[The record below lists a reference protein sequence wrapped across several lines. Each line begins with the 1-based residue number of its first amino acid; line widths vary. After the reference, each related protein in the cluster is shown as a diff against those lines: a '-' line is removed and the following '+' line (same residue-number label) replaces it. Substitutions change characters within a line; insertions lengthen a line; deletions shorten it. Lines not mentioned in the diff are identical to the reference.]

1 MIHPD
6 LGRQREPADSIVL
19 SSKSTGNRRI
29 AVLIE
34 PLNLFPPIFHVE
46 KKRSRAL
53 PSKHIDFPAIT
64 WRLV

>member
-29 AVLIE
+29 AVSWSS
-34 PLNLFPPIFHVE
+34 H
-46 KKRSRAL
+46 
-53 PSKHIDFPAIT
+53 
-64 WRLV
+64 